1 MASPSS
7 PTPASRSTDLGLR
20 SSGHFPEWLAA
31 AGISLVFTTYQTNRL
46 FFVGLT
52 PDGRLSG
59 FERLFDRP
67 MGLHATPDRL
77 TMATRYQIRELVN
90 VLPPDETH
98 EGYDRVYVP
107 RRTHVTGAL
116 DAHDVHRAPDGEIL
130 FVNTRYSCLARPSD
144 THSFRPVWQPPFL
157 SSLVPEDR
165 CHLNGLATDS
175 AGRPRFVTAVS
186 RSDVAAAWRDRREDG
201 GIVIDVETGEIVAD
215 GLSMPH
221 SPRLHEGDLYLVN
234 AGTGELGRLDRD
246 TGTFDPIAFC
256 PGYGRGLAFHD
267 GYALVGLSKPRRSR
281 TFQGLALDDAL
292 RSKDVD
298 PKCGLFVIELSTGRT
313 AHWMEFTSIIE
324 EIYDVQVLPG
334 VRRPM
339 ALGFKSDEIQR
350 FITMET
356 DDGPVQ
362 HRIALDDAP
371 AASEAR
377 PEAEGDGAPAEASL
391 PTSLELPRPAT
402 GGRRL
407 SGHRP
412 YRLEVTSFTARQAIE
427 GAAPLLPGRFKRQV
441 RAGLL
446 PPEAPLIGVLAR
458 HGTDLIG
465 VSVAAA
471 DPDAAQATVHAVGVL
486 PDFRGQGLGT
496 ALLARLEDAV
506 RSRGA
511 ECLAARYRSTVP
523 GAAAIERLFEKRRWQ
538 PPTRVRRLYGG
549 RRDRVTAPFR
559 DRLSEALP
567 RGTAFP
573 WTALSPS
580 ERQDIQRRLKGPSPA
595 VPRALSPF
603 QMPGRIEADCSL
615 GVRHEDR
622 VAGWMITHRAGQDV
636 LQFTCLYVA
645 PDLRGAGTG
654 PALLGMAIRR
664 YLDETDRPRC
674 VWMVDADKKRMQR
687 YVERRLAA
695 VIDST
700 ADEIAVRKPL

>member
-7 PTPASRSTDLGLR
+7 SASASRSTDLGLR
-20 SSGHFPEWLAA
+20 CSGHFPEWLAT

-67 MGLHATPDRL
+67 MGLHASPDRL
-77 TMATRYQIRELVN
+77 TMATRYQMRELVN
-90 VLPPDETH
+90 VLPDGATH

-116 DAHDVHRAPDGEIL
+116 DAHDVHRAPNGEIL
-130 FVNTRYSCLARPSD
+130 FVNTRYSCLARPSN
-144 THSFRPVWQPPFL
+144 THSFRPVWKPPFL
-157 SSLVPEDR
+157 SELVPEDR
-165 CHLNGLATDS
+165 CHLNGLATDG

-201 GIVIDVETGEIVAD
+201 GIVIDVETGDIVAD

-221 SPRLHEGDLYLVN
+221 SPRLYEGDLYLVQ
-234 AGTGELGRLDRD
+234 AGSGELGRIDRA
-246 TGTFDPIAFC
+246 TGAFDPIAFC

-281 TFQGLALDDAL
+281 AFQGLALDDAL
-292 RSKDVD
+292 ASKDVD
-298 PKCGLFVIELSTGRT
+298 PKCGLFVVELSTGRT

-350 FITMET
+350 FITVET

-362 HRIALDDAP
+362 HQLSLDDAP
-371 AASEAR
+371 DPSEAR
-377 PEAEGDGAPAEASL
+377 PEAEGDGAATEGSL
-391 PTSLELPRPAT
+391 PASLELPRPAT

-407 SGHRP
+407 PGHRP
-412 YRLEVTSFTARQAIE
+412 YRLEAASFTARQAID

-441 RAGLL
+441 QAGLL
-446 PPEAPLIGVLAR
+446 PSDAPLFGVLAR

-465 VSVAAA
+465 LSVAAA
-471 DPDAAQATVHAVGVL
+471 NPDASQIAVHAVGVL

-496 ALLARLEDAV
+496 ALLAGLEAAA

-511 ECLAARYRSTVP
+511 ERLEARYRSTVP

-538 PPTRVRRLYGG
+538 PPARVRRLYGG
-549 RRDRVTAPFR
+549 RRDQVTAPFR
-559 DRLSEALP
+559 DRLAEALP
-567 RGTAFP
+567 QGDAFP

-580 ERQDIQRRLKGPSPA
+580 ERQDIQLRLTGPSPT
-595 VPRALSPF
+595 VPRTLSPF
-603 QMPGRIEADCSL
+603 QMPGRIEVDCSL
-615 GVRHEDR
+615 GVRYGDR
-622 VAGWMITHRAGQDV
+622 VAGWIITHRAGPDV
-636 LQFTCLYVA
+636 LQFTCLYID
-645 PDLRGAGTG
+645 PDLRGAGAG

-664 YLDETDRPRC
+664 YLNETDLPRC
-674 VWMVDADKKRMQR
+674 IWMVDADKKRMQR
-687 YVERRLAA
+687 YVERRLAP
-695 VIDST
+695 VIDSR